1 MKRNVVRG
9 SCAFAL
15 LLGVSAALFFTHKPE
30 RVPLAQLEKIGAPK
44 IRSSFA
50 PSNRDDAASRH
61 EYEMRRLRDPRTQQI
76 PQDIRARELRF
87 AQSLPAREALL
98 QKGGAQT
105 FAATWEKRGPINVG
119 GRTRAL
125 GIDLNYNGNSNRRI
139 LAGAVSGGM
148 YLSEDDGA
156 TWQMTTTLAQLASAT
171 CLVQDPNNR
180 NTWYYG
186 TGELLGSTRAG
197 FLSIPGQGI
206 YKSTDGGKT
215 WAVLSATAQGKST
228 QFDNFFDFV
237 WNLAIRPQSGTIYAA
252 TLGAILRS
260 TNAGA
265 NWTSLIVGQDA
276 NGALSQYTDVV
287 VAANG
292 DVYAALSRNGANLNN
307 QQYGVFR
314 STNDGQQFSII
325 TPAALVADPHRLV
338 LAAAPSDPNTLYL
351 LAQSKAAGAVA
362 SDHQL
367 FRYNAANNAWTDLS
381 ASIPNE
387 QGLSGNSSF
396 SSQGGYDLIVK
407 VKPDNANA
415 VWIGGTN
422 LYRSTNGGQSF
433 TRVGGYLAPDT
444 YASFENHHSDQHA
457 LAFFPN
463 NANAMISGNDGGL
476 SKATNALQQPQTWA
490 SLNNGYLAT
499 QFYAVALDP
508 QTGSNFITGGTQDNG
523 TWGTDVSNFGT
534 PWASLFSGDGAYTDI
549 ASGGNPYYVSAQ
561 NGLAFRVLQQ
571 GNQAFYAMVKP
582 VTPNG
587 ENDFLFICP
596 FQLDPNDARVMYF
609 AVANGVYRNSN
620 LDGIPRDNENPT
632 SINWSS
638 LSNSV
643 VAGNAQVTTLAVS
656 KTPANRLYFGAT
668 DYQAN
673 TYLVRVNNAQNN
685 SSGTNI
691 LPPGVPGGSYPSCI
705 GVNPSNADELF
716 AVFSNY
722 AIPSLFYSSNGGTN
736 WTNVEGN
743 LAGDDAPSIRWASI
757 VPTNSGKVYLLATSV
772 GVYSTTSL
780 NGANTVWAQEGA
792 TPIGNVVVDMIVARP
807 ADGVVVAG
815 THGRGVYSAQLQG
828 GGGGTAVLNIAA
840 SELSIELQ
848 PGATR
853 STQFALGNS
862 GTATLDYTITATST
876 PEPNLSPMLKQLSE
890 RARRNDW
897 QASTDIKL
905 QASEVA
911 SPQAEDVLILDDG
924 DNFADDF
931 IGLGAGSF
939 QSFNWLNVFDV
950 SGFNFQLA
958 AFDFYMRTEFAS
970 SNVVGLAVADQ
981 NNNVLVQGTLSFN
994 IAPSG
999 GWYRVTLNNPITFPS
1014 GQSFAIAITAQADI
1028 PFPAGADTDAQVK
1041 NKSFYFDYSQSQYV
1055 GLHTISGFENAAFLV
1070 RAVGTKSGT
1079 ANQSPVARAQ
1089 VSKLQ
1094 ANVNETLTFNGST
1107 SSDPDGQITKYEWNF
1122 GDNATSTQAIATHA
1136 YGQAGVYN
1144 FTLTVT
1150 DDKGATGQTGGQITV
1165 TGAPQ
1170 SRLTANPTNG
1180 SVAANNAQNITVT
1193 YNAQGLGEG
1202 NYTGQLDIRSN
1213 GGNRIIPVR
1222 ILVSNSVSVNE
1233 ESELPAAFALSQNYP
1248 NPFAANGSFGELETS
1263 IRFALPQES
1272 DVKLVVMD
1280 LNGREL
1286 ATLVAGKKAAG
1297 EHVAQWEGRD
1307 DRGNRVASGIYF
1319 YRLTIATAGAPERV
1333 LLKKLTVLK

>member
-1 MKRNVVRG
+1 MRRNVVRG
-9 SCAFAL
+9 SLAFAFL
-15 LLGVSAALFFTHKPE
+15 FSAFAALFFATHKPE
-30 RVPLAQLEKIGAPK
+30 RTPLAQLEKVNAPK
-44 IRSSFA
+44 IRSSFS
-50 PSNRDDAASRH
+50 PLNRDDATARH
-61 EYEMRRLRDPRTQQI
+61 EYEMRRLRDPLTKLI
-76 PQDIRARELRF
+76 PQDMRAREIRF
-87 AQSLPAREALL
+87 AQSLPEREALL

-105 FAATWEKRGPINVG
+105 FAANWEKRGPINVG

-125 GIDLNYNGNSNRRI
+125 AIDLNYNGNSNRRI

-180 NTWYYG
+180 NVWYYG

-197 FLSIPGQGI
+197 GSLSIPGQGV

-215 WAVLSATAQGKST
+215 WAVLPATAQGKRT
-228 QFDNFFDFV
+228 QFDSAFDFV
-237 WNLAIRPQSGTIYAA
+237 WNLAIRPQSGTIFAA

-260 TNAGA
+260 TDAGA
-265 NWTSLIVGQDA
+265 SWTFQLVGQDP
-276 NGALSQYTDVV
+276 NGYLSQYSDVV

-292 DVYAALSRNGANLNN
+292 DVYATLSRNGLNLNN

-314 STNDGQQFSII
+314 STNDGQQFSVI
-325 TPAALVADPHRLV
+325 TPPQLVADPHRLV
-338 LAAAPSDPNTLYL
+338 LAPAPSDPNTLYL

-367 FRYNAANNAWTDLS
+367 FRYNAANNSWTDLS
-381 ASIPNE
+381 ASVPNV
-387 QGLSGNSSF
+387 QGLSGNASF
-396 SSQGGYDLIVK
+396 SSQGGYDLLVK
-407 VKPDNANA
+407 VKPDNANV

-433 TRVGGYLAPDT
+433 VLVGGYSGPDT
-444 YASFENHHSDQHA
+444 YAQFENHHSDQHA
-457 LAFFPN
+457 LAFYPN

-476 SKATNALQQPQTWA
+476 SKAANVLQQPQTWT
-490 SLNNGYLAT
+490 SLNNGYIAT

-508 QTGSNFITGGTQDNG
+508 QTGSNFISGGTQDNG
-523 TWGTDVSNFGT
+523 TWGTDVSNFNT
-534 PWASLFSGDGAYTDI
+534 PWASLFSGDGAFTDI
-549 ASGGNPYYVSAQ
+549 AAGGNPYYVSAQ
-561 NGLAFRVLQQ
+561 NGLVFRIVQQ
-571 GNQAFYAMVKP
+571 NNQAFYGMVKP

-587 ENDFLFICP
+587 ESDFLFICP
-596 FQLDPNDARVMYF
+596 FQLDPNDPRVMYMT
-609 AVANGVYRNSN
+609 VANGVYRNSN

-632 SINWSS
+632 TINWTA
-638 LSNSV
+638 LSNSAI
-643 VAGNAQVTTLAVS
+643 AGNAQATALAVS
-656 KTPANRLYFGAT
+656 KTPANRLYFGGT

-685 SSGTNI
+685 PAGTNI
-691 LPPGVPGGSYPSCI
+691 LPQGVPGGSYPSCI
-705 GVNPSNADELF
+705 GVNPNNADELF
-716 AVFSNY
+716 VVFSNY
-722 AIPSLFYSSNGGTN
+722 AIPSLFYSSNGGTS

-772 GVYSTTSL
+772 GVYSTTTL

-792 TPIGNVVVDMIVARP
+792 TPIGEVVVDMLATRVS
-807 ADGVVVAG
+807 DGVVVAG

-840 SELSIELQ
+840 SQLSMELQ

-862 GTATLDYTITATST
+862 GTAPLDFTITTSST
-876 PEPNLSPMLKQLSE
+876 PSPNLSPMLKQLSA
-890 RARRNDW
+890 RAQRNDW
-897 QASTDIKL
+897 QASTNVKL
-905 QASEVA
+905 QASA
-911 SPQAEDVLILDDG
+911 IAAPQAEDVLILDDG
-924 DNFADDF
+924 DNSADDF

-939 QSFNWLNVFDV
+939 QGFNWLNVFAV
-950 SGFNFQLA
+950 NGFNFQLA

-970 SNVVGLAVADQ
+970 SNIASLAVVDQ
-981 NNNVLVQGTLSFN
+981 NNNVLVQGTLSFGL
-994 IAPSG
+994 APAG
-999 GWYRVTLNNPITFPS
+999 GWYRVTLNNPITFQS

-1028 PFPAGADTDAQVK
+1028 PFPAGADTDANVP
-1041 NKSFYFDYSQSQYV
+1041 NNSYYFDYSQGQYV
-1055 GLHTISGFENAAFLV
+1055 GLNTISGFQNAAFLV

-1094 ANVNETLTFNGST
+1094 ANVNESITFNGST
-1107 SSDPDGQITKYEWNF
+1107 SSDPDGQIAQYAWNF
-1122 GDNATSTQAIATHA
+1122 GDNATSAQAIATHA
-1136 YGQAGVYN
+1136 YAQAGVYN

-1150 DDKGATGQTGGQITV
+1150 DDKGATGQTGGQITI

-1180 SVAANNAQNITVT
+1180 TVAANNAQTITIT

-1213 GGNRIIPVR
+1213 GGNRIIPVSIR
-1222 ILVSNSVSVNE
+1222 VSNSVGVEE
-1233 ESELPAAFALSQNYP
+1233 ESASPSAFALSQNYP
-1248 NPFAANGSFGELETS
+1248 NPFSVSESIGRGQTS
-1263 IRFALPQES
+1263 IRFSLPQES
-1272 DVKLVVMD
+1272 EVKLVVLD
-1280 LNGREL
+1280 LSGREL
-1286 ATLVAGKKAAG
+1286 VTL
-1297 EHVAQWEGRD
+1297 
-1307 DRGNRVASGIYF
+1307 F
-1319 YRLTIATAGAPERV
+1319 
-1333 LLKKLTVLK
+1333 